1 MTGRVEQEYLRYIE
15 EKKSGAPGNTVTLN
29 IKEVAQHFY
38 DLALEDV
45 KKEANRRYNDNLKAA
60 DKFAPN
66 SHSRGLFSAAAKE
79 DFDIVSFIDNQKD
92 IIL

>member
-1 MTGRVEQEYLRYIE
+1 MNNQITDELQSFMKDYAADPTPRDFAI
-15 EKKSGAPGNTVTLN
+15 
-29 IKEVAQHFY
+29 AQHFY
-38 DLALEDV
+38 NLALEDV

-79 DFDIVSFIDNQKD
+79 DFDIVSFIDNQKSK
-92 IIL
+92 

>member
-1 MTGRVEQEYLRYIE
+1 MKG
-15 EKKSGAPGNTVTLN
+15 
-29 IKEVAQHFY
+29 
-38 DLALEDV
+38 
-45 KKEANRRYNDNLKAA
+45 YNDNLKAA
-60 DKFAPN
+60 DKSAPN

>member
-1 MTGRVEQEYLRYIE
+1 MTQRLEEEYARYIA
-15 EKKSGAPGNTVTLN
+15 KHKGGAPGDTVTLN
-29 IKEVAQHFY
+29 VKDVAQHFY

-45 KKEANRRYNDNLKAA
+45 KKEANRRYKDNIKAA